1 MASFNA
7 YFKKEIIESVRTYKY
22 LIIAAGFIFW
32 ALLDPLMLKMLPLFL
47 KTTIPPEMLS
57 QLTNI
62 TRESAFKNLLKDIF
76 QISTLF
82 VSFSL
87 MGVLSG
93 EVTGRKLVFPYSR
106 GVSPA
111 GMVIAKYINYTAAIS
126 VFILIAFLT
135 NYLYISMLFKVGTLA
150 LSSVLQA
157 ALLYIFY
164 YAFVMAVLLF
174 LSSLFKKSIL
184 AGISVLVLT
193 YVSSIFNQFIL
204 VRAYLPNY
212 LLFKA
217 ADTVILDFSL
227 LPTYIITVALIILL
241 IYFSTLRMKRI
252 DVV

>member
-1 MASFNA
+1 MASFNT
-7 YFKKEIIESVRTYKY
+7 YFKKEIIESVRTYRY

-32 ALLDPLMLKMLPLFL
+32 ALLDPLMLKMLPIFL

-62 TRESAFKNLLKDIF
+62 TRESAFQNLLKDIF

-87 MGVLSG
+87 MGVLSS
-93 EVTGRKLVFPYSR
+93 EVTGKKLVFPYSR
-106 GVSPA
+106 GVRPA
-111 GMVIAKYINYTAAIS
+111 GMVLAKYINYTAAIS

-135 NYLYISMLFKVGTLA
+135 NFLYINTLFKVGTLA
-150 LSSVLQA
+150 LNSVLQSA
-157 ALLYIFY
+157 FLFIFY
-164 YAFVMAVLLF
+164 YAFVMALLLL

-193 YVSSIFNQFIL
+193 YVSSIFNQFTP
-204 VRAYLPNY
+204 VRQYLPNY

-217 ADTVILDFSL
+217 ADSVVLDASL
-227 LPTYIITVALIILL
+227 FPTYIITALLIILL
-241 IYFSTLRMKRI
+241 VYFSIIRMKRI